1 MGAIAERLQPLLTME
16 SQDLTQ
22 LDVFALQ
29 GQANKLAKLAK
40 ELRAATVEGRPKSYV
55 ARNLASLREI
65 ERTVGAILDGSIY
78 GER

>member
-1 MGAIAERLQPLLTME
+1 ME
-16 SQDLTQ
+16 SQELSL

-40 ELRAATVEGRPKSYV
+40 ELKAATVEGRPKPYV
-55 ARNLASLREI
+55 ARHLAALREI
-65 ERTVGAILDGSIY
+65 ERTVAGVLDGSIY